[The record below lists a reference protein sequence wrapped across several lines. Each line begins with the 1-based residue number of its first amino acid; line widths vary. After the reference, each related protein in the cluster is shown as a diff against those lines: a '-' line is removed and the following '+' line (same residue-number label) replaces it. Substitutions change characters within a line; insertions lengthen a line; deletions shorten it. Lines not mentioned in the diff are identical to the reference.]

1 MGDVKVHQPVSP
13 VRNFFAGGVGG
24 ACLLLAGHPLDTIK
38 VRLQTQP
45 KAAYGQHVVY
55 TGTMD
60 CLRSTV
66 AREGMRGLY
75 KGMAAPLAGVS
86 PMMAIGFFGF
96 GLGKRLQQ
104 RDPDSPLTYP
114 QIYAAGML
122 SGICTTVIVAPGER
136 IKCLLQVQS
145 TSGLRK
151 YSGPVDCAVQLYK
164 QQGIRSVY
172 KGTVLT
178 LMRDVP
184 STGVYFMSY
193 ELLKNTLT
201 PTGQSVDELSIP
213 RILFAGGMA
222 GICNWAVAI
231 PADVLKSITQTAPEG
246 KYSGFRDVLRELV
259 REEGLRSL
267 YKGFSAVMLRAFPAN
282 AACFLGFEVS
292 LKFLNWLAPDY

>member
-1 MGDVKVHQPVSP
+1 QPVSP

-45 KAAYGQHVVY
+45 TVACGQHVVY

-75 KGMAAPLAGVS
+75 KGMAAPLAAVS
-86 PMMAIGFFGF
+86 PIIAISFFGF

-104 RDPDSPLTYP
+104 RDSDSPLTYP

-122 SGICTTVIVAPGER
+122 SGICTIVLVVPGER

-145 TSGLRK
+145 TSGPRK

-184 STGVYFMSY
+184 SAGVYFMSY
-193 ELLKNTLT
+193 ELMKNTLT
-201 PTGQSVDELSIP
+201 PAGQSVDELSIP

-246 KYSGFRDVLRELV
+246 KYSGLRDVLRELV
-259 REEGLRSL
+259 RDEGLRSL

-292 LKFLNWLAPDY
+292 LKFLNWLAP